1 MSANLFLL
9 SLHFHL
15 YSCWSVS
22 QSLRLFFVSLIVCFT
37 STHLSVFDFLC
48 IFVYLFFFFIHLVCV
63 YVHSTHLAC
72 LSVFLADFLSVSSC
86 LSMIL
91 YLHLTCVCLS
101 ICIGVPSYLSVC
113 LSFEYGWVPKPGTN
127 MAPVPMEPV
136 CTEPN
141 QNADFGAMPERSV
154 EIFVL
159 CFSETDVRSIIT
171 STTRAK

>member
-9 SLHFHL
+9 SLYFHL
-15 YSCWSVS
+15 YSCWSLSLCVS
-22 QSLRLFFVSLIVCFT
+22 FLFLWLSVLLLLICLSLTFFVSLSIC
-37 STHLSVFDFLC
+37 
-48 IFVYLFFFFIHLVCV
+48 FFFIHLVCV

-91 YLHLTCVCLS
+91 SLHLTCVCLS